1 LRFRPF
7 RCARLAR
14 RDTNVS
20 WRCQPRP
27 AFLLRSGLA
36 VARPT
41 LIVVVHSRQG
51 LPPPTAA
58 RARSLCVFA
67 TDGCWRAHR
76 RRYGSLSHR
85 SAPSATAAWR
95 NDARGHARADT
106 LPLTGLASGIQPAP
120 FRTWRV
126 DACAEGR
133 RSHHRRPSGALY
145 ARVTDGRSRA
155 WYRRVRL
162 LPAGHPRLS

>member
-58 RARSLCVFA
+58 RARPHSACSPRMVV
-67 TDGCWRAHR
+67 GAHIAVDMARCPTVPPR
-76 RRYGSLSHR
+76 RRLPPGATMRAGTPERTRCHSPALRAASSPRHSGPGESTLAR
-85 SAPSATAAWR
+85 RGVAVTIGDQAAPYMRESR
-95 NDARGHARADT
+95 MVDLEPG
-106 LPLTGLASGIQPAP
+106 TGG
-120 FRTWRV
+120 
-126 DACAEGR
+126 
-133 RSHHRRPSGALY
+133 
-145 ARVTDGRSRA
+145 
-155 WYRRVRL
+155 
-162 LPAGHPRLS
+162 